1 MSKPKSNNMKTVSV
15 ALTLCLVCSVLV
27 SAAAVGLKPSQVENA
42 RLDRNKNILVAA
54 GMFDPAQDTNA
65 DVAERFKDFKVEIV
79 DLGAGN
85 YLDDDALVKVG
96 IDDRNTYDAS
106 QATKNAALSEDLG
119 ANDPASIGRVPK
131 YAKVYV
137 KNDDAG
143 KPEMVVLPIQG
154 YGLWGTIYGF
164 LTLESDMNTIKGIS
178 FYEHKETPGLGARIE
193 EPKWRATWNGIHS
206 YDENGEVATGV
217 TKAGNPKEN
226 WIDGISGATLTSRG
240 VSNMIQF
247 WLGEKGYKPYLDQQR
262 KESGITLESTDAVAR
277 QSLDPKSPYN
287 KLGQNPDITPTYSVT
302 KLAAVVPAINV
313 TNATN
318 GKEA

>member
-1 MSKPKSNNMKTVSV
+1 MSKPKSNNMKTIGV

-27 SAAAVGLKPSQVENA
+27 SAAAVGLKPQQVENA

-54 GMFDPAQDTNA
+54 GMFDPAVDTNA
-65 DVAERFKDFKVEIV
+65 DVAERFKDFKIEIV
-79 DLGAGN
+79 DLDSGS
-85 YLDDDALVKVG
+85 YLDDTQLGAVG

-106 QATKNAALSEDLG
+106 QASKNAALSVDLG
-119 ANDPASIGRVPK
+119 SNDPASIGRKPK

-178 FYEHKETPGLGARIE
+178 FYDHKETPGLGARIE

-206 YDENGEVATGV
+206 YDDKGEVATGV
-217 TKAGNPKEN
+217 TKAGNPKDN

-247 WLGEKGYKPYLDQQR
+247 WLGDQGYKPYLDHQR
-262 KESGITLESTDAVAR
+262 KQSGQTMQKTDTQAK
-277 QSLDPKSPYN
+277 QISYK
-287 KLGQNPDITPTYSVT
+287 KLGQSLSNAQAQNLAKQEMHSVT
-302 KLAAVVPAINV
+302 ELASVAPA
-313 TNATN
+313 AN

>member
-1 MSKPKSNNMKTVSV
+1 MSKPKSNNAKTISV

-27 SAAAVGLKPSQVENA
+27 SAVAVGLKPAQVENA

-54 GMFDPAQDTNA
+54 GMFDAESDTAA
-65 DVAERFKDFKVEIV
+65 DVAERFKDFDVEIV
-79 DLGAGN
+79 DLNKGN
-85 YLDDDALVKVG
+85 YLDDNALNAVG
-96 IDDRNTYDAS
+96 IPDRNAYDAS
-106 QATKNAALSEDLG
+106 QATKNKALSEDLG
-119 ANDPASIGRVPK
+119 NNDPAGIGRVPK

-143 KPEMVVLPIQG
+143 NPEMVVLPIQG

-193 EPKWRATWNGIHS
+193 EPEWRAKWSGIHS
-206 YDENGEVATGV
+206 YDENGDVATGV
-217 TKAGNPKEN
+217 SKAGTPRDN
-226 WIDGISGATLTSRG
+226 WVDGISGATLTGRG

-247 WLGEKGYKPYLDQQR
+247 WLGEQGYKPYLDALR
-262 KESGITLESTDAVAR
+262 EESGQTIDSAEVQAA
-277 QSLDPKSPYN
+277 QLDN
-287 KLGQNPDITPTYSVT
+287 KTAQPTT
-302 KLAAVVPAINV
+302 ELAAPVA
-313 TNATN
+313 N

>member
-1 MSKPKSNNMKTVSV
+1 MSKPKSNNMTTISV

-27 SAAAVGLKPSQVENA
+27 SAVAVGLKPAQVENA

-54 GMFDPAQDTNA
+54 GMYDPASDTA
-65 DVAERFKDFKVEIV
+65 DDVAERFQDFDVEIV
-79 DLGAGN
+79 DLRAGN
-85 YLDDDALVKVG
+85 YLTDDDLSAAG
-96 IDDRNTYDAS
+96 IADRNAYDAS

-119 ANDPASIGRVPK
+119 DNDPASIGRVPK

-137 KNDDAG
+137 KNDDSG
-143 KPEMVVLPIQG
+143 NPEMVVLPIQG

-193 EPKWRATWNGIHS
+193 EPEWRAKWQGIHS

-226 WIDGISGATLTSRG
+226 WVDGISGATLTGRG

-247 WLGEKGYKPYLDQQR
+247 WLGEQGYKPYLD
-262 KESGITLESTDAVAR
+262 SLR
-277 QSLDPKSPYN
+277 QEN
-287 KLGQNPDITPTYSVT
+287 GQTIDNAEAQAKQNINQNETYPVIE
-302 KLAAVVPAINV
+302 LAA
-313 TNATN
+313 ATPVAH

>member
-1 MSKPKSNNMKTVSV
+1 MSKPKSNNAKTISV

-27 SAAAVGLKPSQVENA
+27 SAVAVGLKPAQVENA

-54 GMFDPAQDTNA
+54 GLYNAESDTA
-65 DVAERFKDFKVEIV
+65 EDVVERFKEFDVEIV
-79 DLGAGN
+79 DLTKGS
-85 YLDDDALVKVG
+85 YLDDNALIDVG
-96 IDDRNTYDAS
+96 IPDRNAYDAS

-119 ANDPASIGRVPK
+119 SNDPASIGRVPK

-137 KNDDAG
+137 KNDEAG
-143 KPEMVVLPIQG
+143 NPEMVVLPIQG

-193 EPKWRATWNGIHS
+193 EADWRARWQGIHS
-206 YDENGEVATGV
+206 YDESGNVATGV

-226 WIDGISGATLTSRG
+226 WVDGISGATLTGRG

-247 WLGEKGYKPYLDQQR
+247 WLGEQGYKPYLDALRQ
-262 KESGITLESTDAVAR
+262 ESGETIDNTEAQAQLSDDKAAQPTTDLAA
-277 QSLDPKSPYN
+277 KSP
-287 KLGQNPDITPTYSVT
+287 V
-302 KLAAVVPAINV
+302 A
-313 TNATN
+313 N

>member
-1 MSKPKSNNMKTVSV
+1 MSKPKSNNAKTIGV

-27 SAAAVGLKPSQVENA
+27 SAAAVGLKPAQVENA

-54 GMFDPAQDTNA
+54 GMFDPASDTNE
-65 DVAERFKDFKVEIV
+65 DVAERFEDFEVKIV
-79 DLGAGN
+79 DLNKGD
-85 YLDDDALVKVG
+85 YLDDDALKAVG
-96 IDDRNTYDAS
+96 IPNRNDYDAS
-106 QATKNAALSEDLG
+106 QATKNEALSEDLG
-119 ANDPASIGRVPK
+119 SNDPAGIGRKPK

-143 KPEMVVLPIQG
+143 KPEVVVLPIQG

-178 FYEHKETPGLGARIE
+178 FYDHKETPGLGARIE
-193 EPKWRATWNGIHS
+193 EPEWRAMWSGIHS
-206 YDENGEVATGV
+206 YDDKGAVATGV

-226 WIDGISGATLTSRG
+226 WVDGISGATLTSRG

-247 WLGEKGYKPYLDQQR
+247 WLGDQGYKPYLDQLR
-262 KESGITLESTDAVAR
+262 KESGKTLADAEVKAS
-277 QSLDPKSPYN
+277 QSPYK
-287 KLGQNPDITPTYSVT
+287 KLGQDLHQQQAHPVT
-302 KLAAVVPAINV
+302 ELVAVAPVAH
-313 TNATN
+313 

>member
-1 MSKPKSNNMKTVSV
+1 MSKPKSNNAKTISV

-27 SAAAVGLKPSQVENA
+27 SAAAVGLKPAQVENA

-54 GMFDPAQDTNA
+54 GMYNAESDTAN
-65 DVAERFKDFKVEIV
+65 DVAERFKDFDVEIV
-79 DLGAGN
+79 DLNAGN
-85 YLDDDALVKVG
+85 YLSDEELATAG
-96 IDDRNTYDAS
+96 IPDRNAYDAS
-106 QATKNAALSEDLG
+106 QATKNKALSEDLG
-119 ANDPASIGRVPK
+119 SNDPAGIGRKPK

-143 KPEMVVLPIQG
+143 QPEMVVLPIQG

-193 EPKWRATWNGIHS
+193 EPEWRAKWSGIHS
-206 YDENGEVATGV
+206 YDDSGNVATGV
-217 TKAGNPKEN
+217 SKAGNPKEN
-226 WIDGISGATLTSRG
+226 WVDGISGATLTGRG

-247 WLGEKGYKPYLDQQR
+247 WLGDQGYKPYLDALRQKSGQTIDNAETAQQ
-262 KESGITLESTDAVAR
+262 
-277 QSLDPKSPYN
+277 KSADN
-287 KLGQNPDITPTYSVT
+287 TAQPTT
-302 KLAAVVPAINV
+302 ELAATLPVA
-313 TNATN
+313 N

>member
-1 MSKPKSNNMKTVSV
+1 MSKPKSNNAKTISV

-27 SAAAVGLKPSQVENA
+27 SAVAVGLKPAQIENA

-54 GMFDPAQDTNA
+54 GMYNAESDTA
-65 DVAERFKDFKVEIV
+65 SDVAERFKDFDVEII
-79 DLGAGN
+79 DLNTGD
-85 YLDDDALVKVG
+85 YLDDDALKAAG
-96 IDDRNTYDAS
+96 IPDRNAYDAS
-106 QATKNAALSEDLG
+106 QATKNQALSEDLG
-119 ANDPASIGRVPK
+119 DNDPAGIGRKPK

-143 KPEMVVLPIQG
+143 NPEMVVLPIQG

-193 EPKWRATWNGIHS
+193 EPEWRAQWSGIQS
-206 YDENGEVATGV
+206 YDEDGNVATGV
-217 TKAGNPKEN
+217 TKAGTPKDN
-226 WIDGISGATLTSRG
+226 WVDGISGATLTGRG

-247 WLGEKGYKPYLDQQR
+247 WLGEQGYKPYLDKLRQD
-262 KESGITLESTDAVAR
+262 SGQTIDNADTQASQATLTAEPNTE
-277 QSLDPKSPYN
+277 
-287 KLGQNPDITPTYSVT
+287 
-302 KLAAVVPAINV
+302 LAAPVV
-313 TNATN
+313 N

>member
-1 MSKPKSNNMKTVSV
+1 MSKPKSNNAKTISV

-27 SAAAVGLKPSQVENA
+27 SAVAVGLKPAQVENA

-54 GMFDPAQDTNA
+54 DMYDAESDTA
-65 DVAERFKDFKVEIV
+65 DDVAERFKDFEVKII
-79 DLGAGN
+79 DLNEGT
-85 YLDDDALVKVG
+85 YLDDDALKTAG
-96 IDDRNTYDAS
+96 IPDRNAYDAS
-106 QATKNAALSEDLG
+106 QATKNQALSEDLG
-119 ANDPASIGRVPK
+119 DNDPAGIGRKPK

-143 KPEMVVLPIQG
+143 QPETVVLPIQG

-193 EPKWRATWNGIHS
+193 EPEWRAKWSGIES
-206 YDENGEVATGV
+206 YDENGNVATGV

-226 WIDGISGATLTSRG
+226 WVDGISGATLTSRG

-247 WLGEKGYKPYLDQQR
+247 WLGEQGYKPYLD
-262 KESGITLESTDAVAR
+262 TLREKSAQTVEGADTQAN
-277 QSLDPKSPYN
+277 QS
-287 KLGQNPDITPTYSVT
+287 
-302 KLAAVVPAINV
+302 KLAAQPKTELAAKLPVA
-313 TNATN
+313 N

>member
-1 MSKPKSNNMKTVSV
+1 MSKPKSNNSKTITV

-27 SAAAVGLKPSQVENA
+27 SAVAVGLKPAQVENA

-54 GMFDPAQDTNA
+54 GMFDPASDTNQ
-65 DVAERFKDFKVEIV
+65 DVAERFKDFEVEIV
-79 DLGAGN
+79 DLNAGN
-85 YLDDDALVKVG
+85 YLDDDALKAAG
-96 IDDRNTYDAS
+96 IPDRNAYDAS
-106 QATKNAALSEDLG
+106 LATKNKALSEDLG
-119 ANDPASIGRVPK
+119 DNDPASIGRKPK

-143 KPEMVVLPIQG
+143 NPEMVVLPVQG
-154 YGLWGTIYGF
+154 YGLWGTMYGF

-193 EPKWRATWNGIHS
+193 EPKWRAMWSGIHA
-206 YDENGEVATGV
+206 YDESGDVATGV

-226 WIDGISGATLTSRG
+226 WVDGISGATLTSRG

-247 WLGEKGYKPYLDQQR
+247 WLGEQGYKPYLDHVREQ
-262 KESGITLESTDAVAR
+262 SGQTIDTAKTQALSSDTA
-277 QSLDPKSPYN
+277 Q
-287 KLGQNPDITPTYSVT
+287 PTT
-302 KLAAVVPAINV
+302 ELAAQAPVV
-313 TNATN
+313 N

>member
-1 MSKPKSNNMKTVSV
+1 MSKPKSNNAKTISV

-27 SAAAVGLKPSQVENA
+27 SAVAVGLKPAQVENA

-54 GMFDPAQDTNA
+54 GMFDPASDTAA
-65 DVAERFKDFKVEIV
+65 DVAERFKDFDVEIV
-79 DLGAGN
+79 DLNQGN
-85 YLDDDALVKVG
+85 YLDDDQLLDAG
-96 IDDRNTYDAS
+96 IPDRNAYDAS
-106 QATKNAALSEDLG
+106 QATKNQALSEDLG
-119 ANDPASIGRVPK
+119 NNDPAGIGRVPK

-143 KPEMVVLPIQG
+143 NPEMVVLPIQG

-193 EPKWRATWNGIHS
+193 EPEWRAKWSGIHS
-206 YDENGEVATGV
+206 YDENGDVATGV
-217 TKAGNPKEN
+217 SKAGTPRDN
-226 WIDGISGATLTSRG
+226 WVDGISGATLTGRG

-247 WLGEKGYKPYLDQQR
+247 WLGEQGYKPYLDALR
-262 KESGITLESTDAVAR
+262 EESGQTIDNADVQAAQST
-277 QSLDPKSPYN
+277 
-287 KLGQNPDITPTYSVT
+287 TE
-302 KLAAVVPAINV
+302 LAAPVA
-313 TNATN
+313 N

>member
-1 MSKPKSNNMKTVSV
+1 MSKPKSNNAKTVSV

-27 SAAAVGLKPSQVENA
+27 SAVAVGLKPAQVENA

-54 GMFDPAQDTNA
+54 GMYDAESDTAQ
-65 DVAERFKDFKVEIV
+65 DVAERFKDFDVEGV
-79 DLGAGN
+79 DLNTGA
-85 YLDDDALVKVG
+85 YLDDTQLVDAG
-96 IDDRNTYDAS
+96 IPDRNEYDAS
-106 QATKNAALSEDLG
+106 QATKNQALSNDLG
-119 ANDPASIGRVPK
+119 ANDPAGIGRVPK

-143 KPEMVVLPIQG
+143 QPEMVVLPIQG

-193 EPKWRATWNGIHS
+193 EPEWRAKWSGIHS
-206 YDENGEVATGV
+206 YDESGEVATGV

-226 WIDGISGATLTSRG
+226 WVDGISGATLTGRG

-247 WLGEKGYKPYLDQQR
+247 WLGDLGYKPYLDTLR
-262 KESGITLESTDAVAR
+262 EESGQTIDNAEAQAQLSDDDAAQPTTDLAA
-277 QSLDPKSPYN
+277 KSP
-287 KLGQNPDITPTYSVT
+287 V
-302 KLAAVVPAINV
+302 A
-313 TNATN
+313 N

>member
-1 MSKPKSNNMKTVSV
+1 MSKPKSNNAKTISV

-27 SAAAVGLKPSQVENA
+27 SAVAVGLKPAQVENA

-54 GMFDPAQDTNA
+54 GLYNAESDTA
-65 DVAERFKDFKVEIV
+65 EDVVERFKEFDVEIV
-79 DLGAGN
+79 DLTKGS
-85 YLDDDALVKVG
+85 YLDDNALIDVG
-96 IDDRNTYDAS
+96 IPDRNAYDAS

-119 ANDPASIGRVPK
+119 SNDPASIGRVPK

-137 KNDDAG
+137 KNDEAG
-143 KPEMVVLPIQG
+143 NPEMVVLPIQG

-193 EPKWRATWNGIHS
+193 EADWRAKWQGIHS
-206 YDENGEVATGV
+206 YDESGNVATGV

-226 WIDGISGATLTSRG
+226 WVDGISGATLTGRG

-247 WLGEKGYKPYLDQQR
+247 WLGEQGYKPYLDALRQ
-262 KESGITLESTDAVAR
+262 ESGETIDNTEAQAQLSDDKAAQPTTDLAA
-277 QSLDPKSPYN
+277 KSP
-287 KLGQNPDITPTYSVT
+287 V
-302 KLAAVVPAINV
+302 A
-313 TNATN
+313 N

>member
-1 MSKPKSNNMKTVSV
+1 MSKPKSNNAKTISV

-27 SAAAVGLKPSQVENA
+27 SAAAVGLKPAQVENA

-54 GMFDPAQDTNA
+54 GMFDPASDTNE
-65 DVAERFKDFKVEIV
+65 DVAERFKDFEVKII
-79 DLGAGN
+79 DLNKGT
-85 YLDDDALVKVG
+85 YLDDDALTAAG
-96 IDDRNTYDAS
+96 IPDRNAYDAS
-106 QATKNAALSEDLG
+106 QATKNKALSEDLG
-119 ANDPASIGRVPK
+119 DNDPAGIGRKPK

-193 EPKWRATWNGIHS
+193 EPEWRAKWSGIHS
-206 YDENGEVATGV
+206 YDDKGDVATGV

-226 WIDGISGATLTSRG
+226 WVDGISGATL
-240 VSNMIQF
+240 
-247 WLGEKGYKPYLDQQR
+247 D
-262 KESGITLESTDAVAR
+262 
-277 QSLDPKSPYN
+277 
-287 KLGQNPDITPTYSVT
+287 
-302 KLAAVVPAINV
+302 
-313 TNATN
+313 
-318 GKEA
+318 

>member
-1 MSKPKSNNMKTVSV
+1 MSKPKSNNTKTISV

-27 SAAAVGLKPSQVENA
+27 SAVAVGLKPSQVENA

-54 GMFDPAQDTNA
+54 GMYDAESDTAA
-65 DVAERFKDFKVEIV
+65 DVAERFKDFEVEIV
-79 DLGAGN
+79 DLNEGT
-85 YLDDDALVKVG
+85 YLDDNALNEAG
-96 IDDRNTYDAS
+96 IPDRNAYDAS
-106 QATKNAALSEDLG
+106 QATKNQALSEDLG
-119 ANDPASIGRVPK
+119 SNDPAGIGRKPK

-143 KPEMVVLPIQG
+143 QPEMVVLPIQG

-193 EPKWRATWNGIHS
+193 EPEWRAKWSGIHS
-206 YDENGEVATGV
+206 YDENGDVATGV

-226 WIDGISGATLTSRG
+226 WVDGISGATLTGRG

-247 WLGEKGYKPYLDQQR
+247 WLGEQGYKPYLDALREDSNQTIDNADTQA
-262 KESGITLESTDAVAR
+262 S
-277 QSLDPKSPYN
+277 QSKQPN
-287 KLGQNPDITPTYSVT
+287 NQTAQPTT
-302 KLAAVVPAINV
+302 ELAALQPVA
-313 TNATN
+313 N